1 MRELIAIDLPPGP
14 DFVIALNEIWNN
26 GDAVL
31 PIDQRLP
38 RVARQELLKQL
49 KAKEV
54 ITSNNE
60 RLHLDNSQLV
70 EDGDALVI
78 ATSGST
84 GTPKGVVHT
93 HESINSAIQ
102 ITGTR
107 LNCSSDDHWL
117 ACLSLGHV
125 GGLSVVLRAMYYK
138 SRLSFVDHINQD
150 SIDMALKSGATMTS
164 LVPTVLQSVD
174 VRQFRTV
181 LIGGAQA
188 SGALPPNVVTTYGL
202 TETMGGVIYNEVP
215 LDQVEIRI
223 SADTEIQI
231 KSPTLFRCYRGS
243 TDTKITSGWFNT
255 GDLGELVGGK
265 LKVHGR
271 KDELINTGGYKV
283 WPSSVAT
290 SIQEIDQVSDV
301 VVAGTPDDKW
311 GSAVTA
317 WIVLKKP
324 LTTLKLEDV
333 RQHVKTTLP
342 DYCAPQK
349 IYLVAEIPRSALGKP
364 KFVELNKMVTTQ
376 LS

>member
-1 MRELIAIDLPPGP
+1 VRELIAIDLPPGP
-14 DFVIALNEIWNN
+14 DFVVALNEIWNN

-38 RVARQELLKQL
+38 RVARQEMLKQL

-54 ITSNNE
+54 ITSSE
-60 RLHLDNSQLV
+60 RLRLDNSQPV

-117 ACLSLGHV
+117 ACLSLAHV
-125 GGLSVVLRAMYYK
+125 GGLSVVLRAMSYK
-138 SRLSFVDHINQD
+138 SKLSFVDHIDQD
-150 SIDMALKSGATMTS
+150 SINMTLKSGATMTS

-188 SGALPPNVVTTYGL
+188 LGVMPSNVVTTYGL
-202 TETMGGVIYNEVP
+202 TETMGGVIYNGTP

-223 SADTEIQI
+223 SAETEIQV
-231 KSPTLFRCYRGS
+231 KSPTLFRCYRDS
-243 TDTKITSGWFNT
+243 TDAKTTSGWFNT
-255 GDLGELVGGK
+255 GDLGELIGGK
-265 LKVHGR
+265 LIVHGR

-290 SIQEIDQVSDV
+290 VIREIDQVSDV

-324 LTTLKLEDV
+324 TTTLKVEDV
-333 RQHVKTTLP
+333 RQHVKMTLP

>member
-1 MRELIAIDLPPGP
+1 MRELIAIDLPPSP

-38 RVARQELLKQL
+38 RVAREELLKQL

-60 RLHLDNSQLV
+60 RLHLDNSQPV

-93 HESINSAIQ
+93 YESINRAIQ

-117 ACLSLGHV
+117 ACLSLAHV
-125 GGLSVVLRAMYYK
+125 GGLSVVLRAMSYK
-138 SRLSFVDHINQD
+138 SKLSFVDHINQD

-324 LTTLKLEDV
+324 AITLKLEDI
-333 RQHVKTTLP
+333 RQHVKKTLP

>member
-14 DFVIALNEIWNN
+14 DFVVALNEIWNN

-38 RVARQELLKQL
+38 RVAREELLKQL

-60 RLHLDNSQLV
+60 RLHLDNSQPV

-102 ITGTR
+102 ITGAR
-107 LNCSSDDHWL
+107 LNCTSDDHWL

-138 SRLSFVDHINQD
+138 SKLSFVDHIDQD

-215 LDQVEIRI
+215 LDQEEIRI

-283 WPSSVAT
+283 WPSSVAAA
-290 SIQEIDQVSDV
+290 IQKIDQVSDV

-324 LTTLKLEDV
+324 AITLKLEDI
-333 RQHVKTTLP
+333 RQHVKKTLP

>member
-1 MRELIAIDLPPGP
+1 VRELIAIDLPPSP

-38 RVARQELLKQL
+38 RVAREKLLKQL

-60 RLHLDNSQLV
+60 RLHLDNSQPV

-102 ITGTR
+102 ITGAR
-107 LNCSSDDHWL
+107 LNCTSHDHWL

-138 SRLSFVDHINQD
+138 SKLSFVDHIDQD

-188 SGALPPNVVTTYGL
+188 SGALPPNVVTTYRSHRDDGWCDL
-202 TETMGGVIYNEVP
+202 
-215 LDQVEIRI
+215 Q
-223 SADTEIQI
+223 
-231 KSPTLFRCYRGS
+231 RGAA
-243 TDTKITSGWFNT
+243 
-255 GDLGELVGGK
+255 
-265 LKVHGR
+265 R
-271 KDELINTGGYKV
+271 
-283 WPSSVAT
+283 SSRD
-290 SIQEIDQVSDV
+290 SNF
-301 VVAGTPDDKW
+301 G
-311 GSAVTA
+311 
-317 WIVLKKP
+317 
-324 LTTLKLEDV
+324 
-333 RQHVKTTLP
+333 
-342 DYCAPQK
+342 
-349 IYLVAEIPRSALGKP
+349 
-364 KFVELNKMVTTQ
+364 
-376 LS
+376 

>member
-60 RLHLDNSQLV
+60 RLHLDNSQPV

-102 ITGTR
+102 ITGAR
-107 LNCSSDDHWL
+107 LNCTSDDHWL

-138 SRLSFVDHINQD
+138 SKLSFVDHIDQD

-223 SADTEIQI
+223 SAETEIQI

-283 WPSSVAT
+283 WPSSVAAA
-290 SIQEIDQVSDV
+290 IQKIDQVSDV

-324 LTTLKLEDV
+324 AITLKLEDI
-333 RQHVKTTLP
+333 RQHVKKTLP

>member
-14 DFVIALNEIWNN
+14 DFVVALNEIWNN

-60 RLHLDNSQLV
+60 RLHLDNSRPV
-70 EDGDALVI
+70 GDGDALVI

-107 LNCSSDDHWL
+107 LNCTSDDHWL

-138 SRLSFVDHINQD
+138 SKLSFVDHIDQD

-202 TETMGGVIYNEVP
+202 TETMGGLIYNEVP
-215 LDQVEIRI
+215 LDQVKIRI

-231 KSPTLFRCYRGS
+231 KSPTLFRCYRDS
-243 TDTKITSGWFNT
+243 TDTEIISGWFNT

-283 WPSSVAT
+283 WPSSVAAA
-290 SIQEIDQVSDV
+290 IQEIDQVSDV

-317 WIVLKKP
+317 WIVLKEP
-324 LTTLKLEDV
+324 AITLKLEDI

-349 IYLVAEIPRSALGKP
+349 IYLVAEIPRSAIGKP
-364 KFVELNKMVTTQ
+364 KFVELNKMNTTQ

>member
-1 MRELIAIDLPPGP
+1 VRELIAIDLPPGP

-38 RVARQELLKQL
+38 RVARQEMLKQL

-60 RLHLDNSQLV
+60 RLHLDNSQPV
-70 EDGDALVI
+70 EDGDALII

-102 ITGTR
+102 ITGAR

-117 ACLSLGHV
+117 ACLSLAHV
-125 GGLSVVLRAMYYK
+125 GGLSVVLRAMSYK
-138 SRLSFVDHINQD
+138 SKLSFVDHIDQD
-150 SIDMALKSGATMTS
+150 SINMALKSGATMTS

-188 SGALPPNVVTTYGL
+188 PGVMPPNVVTTYGL

-223 SADTEIQI
+223 SAETEIQI
-231 KSPTLFRCYRGS
+231 KSPTLFRCYRDG

-283 WPSSVAT
+283 WPSSVADV
-290 SIQEIDQVSDV
+290 IREIDQVSDV
-301 VVAGTPDDKW
+301 IVAGTPDDKW

-324 LTTLKLEDV
+324 ATTLKFEDV

-349 IYLVAEIPRSALGKP
+349 IYIVAEIPRSALGKP

>member
-14 DFVIALNEIWNN
+14 DFVVALNEIWND

-38 RVARQELLKQL
+38 RVARQELLNQFKV
-49 KAKEV
+49 KEV
-54 ITSNNE
+54 ITSDNE
-60 RLHLDNSQLV
+60 RLRLENSQPV

-84 GTPKGVVHT
+84 GAPKGVVHT
-93 HESINSAIQ
+93 HESINNAIQ

-107 LNCSSDDHWL
+107 LKCASDDHWL
-117 ACLSLGHV
+117 ACLSLAHV
-125 GGLSVVLRAMYYK
+125 GGLSVVLRAMSYK
-138 SRLSFVDHINQD
+138 SNLSFVDHIDQD
-150 SIDMALKSGATMTS
+150 SINAALNSGATMTS

-174 VRQFRTV
+174 VRKFRTV

-188 SGALPPNVVTTYGL
+188 SGVLPPNVITTYGL
-202 TETMGGVIYNEVP
+202 TETMGGVVYNEEP

-223 SADTEIQI
+223 STDTEIQI
-231 KSPTLFRCYRGS
+231 KSPTLFRCYRDG
-243 TDTKITSGWFNT
+243 TDTPMKSGWFNT
-255 GDLGELVGGK
+255 GDLGEFVDGK

-283 WPSSVAT
+283 WPSSITAVIRT
-290 SIQEIDQVSDV
+290 INQVSDV

-317 WIVLKKP
+317 WIVLKKSA
-324 LTTLKLEDV
+324 TTLKLDDV
-333 RQHVKTTLP
+333 RQHVKMTLP

-349 IYLVAEIPRSALGKP
+349 VYLVAEIPRSALGKP
-364 KFVELNKMVTTQ
+364 KFVELNKMVSTQ
-376 LS
+376 LP

>member
-14 DFVIALNEIWNN
+14 DFVVALNEIWNN

-49 KAKEV
+49 KVKEV
-54 ITSNNE
+54 ITSNSE
-60 RLHLDNSQLV
+60 RLRLDNSQPV

-84 GTPKGVVHT
+84 GAPKGVVHT

-107 LNCSSDDHWL
+107 LNCSTDDHWL

-125 GGLSVVLRAMYYK
+125 GGLSVVLRAMSYK
-138 SRLSFVDHINQD
+138 SKLSFVDHIDQD

-188 SGALPPNVVTTYGL
+188 SGELPPNVVTTYGL
-202 TETMGGVIYNEVP
+202 TETMGGVIYNGTP

-223 SADTEIQI
+223 SAETEIQI
-231 KSPTLFRCYRGS
+231 KSPTLFRCYRDS

-290 SIQEIDQVSDV
+290 SIQQIDQVSDV

-324 LTTLKLEDV
+324 ATTLKFEDV

-349 IYLVAEIPRSALGKP
+349 IYIVAEIPRSALGKP

>member
-14 DFVIALNEIWNN
+14 DFVVALNEIWNN

-60 RLHLDNSQLV
+60 RLHLDNSQPV

-102 ITGTR
+102 ITGAR
-107 LNCSSDDHWL
+107 LNCTSDDHWL

-138 SRLSFVDHINQD
+138 SKLSFVDHIDQD

-283 WPSSVAT
+283 WPSSVAAA
-290 SIQEIDQVSDV
+290 IQKIDQVSDV

-324 LTTLKLEDV
+324 AITLKLEDI
-333 RQHVKTTLP
+333 RQHVKKTLP

>member
-38 RVARQELLKQL
+38 RVAREELLKQL
-49 KAKEV
+49 KVKEV
-54 ITSNNE
+54 ITSSE
-60 RLHLDNSQLV
+60 RLHLDNSQPV

-93 HESINSAIQ
+93 HASINSAIQ

-107 LNCSSDDHWL
+107 LNCTSDDHWL

-125 GGLSVVLRAMYYK
+125 GGLSVVLRAMSYK
-138 SRLSFVDHINQD
+138 SKLSFVDHIDQD
-150 SIDMALKSGATMTS
+150 SINMALKSGATMTS

-283 WPSSVAT
+283 WPSSVAAD
-290 SIQEIDQVSDV
+290 IQKIDQVSDV

-324 LTTLKLEDV
+324 TTTLKLEDV
-333 RQHVKTTLP
+333 RQHVKMTLP

>member
-14 DFVIALNEIWNN
+14 DFVVALNEIWNN

-60 RLHLDNSQLV
+60 RLHLDNSQPV

-117 ACLSLGHV
+117 ACLSLAHV
-125 GGLSVVLRAMYYK
+125 GGLSVVLRAMSYK
-138 SRLSFVDHINQD
+138 SKLSFVDHIDQD
-150 SIDMALKSGATMTS
+150 SINMALKSGATMTS

-188 SGALPPNVVTTYGL
+188 LGVMPPNVVTTYGL

-223 SADTEIQI
+223 SAETEIQI
-231 KSPTLFRCYRGS
+231 KSPTLFRCYRDS

-255 GDLGELVGGK
+255 GDLGELIGGK

-283 WPSSVAT
+283 WPSSVAAV
-290 SIQEIDQVSDV
+290 IQKFDQVSDV

-324 LTTLKLEDV
+324 ATTLKLEEI

>member
-1 MRELIAIDLPPGP
+1 MRELIAIDLPPSP

-38 RVARQELLKQL
+38 RVAREELLKQL
-49 KAKEV
+49 KVKEV

-60 RLHLDNSQLV
+60 RLHLDNSQPV

-102 ITGTR
+102 ITGAR
-107 LNCSSDDHWL
+107 LNCTSDDHWL

-138 SRLSFVDHINQD
+138 SKLSFVDHIDQD

-223 SADTEIQI
+223 SAETEIQI

-283 WPSSVAT
+283 WPSSVAAA
-290 SIQEIDQVSDV
+290 IQKIDQVSDV

-324 LTTLKLEDV
+324 TTTLKLEDV
-333 RQHVKTTLP
+333 RQHVKATLP

-349 IYLVAEIPRSALGKP
+349 IYVVAEIPRSALGKP

>member
-1 MRELIAIDLPPGP
+1 LPPGP
-14 DFVIALNEIWNN
+14 DFVVALNEIWNN

-60 RLHLDNSQLV
+60 RLHLDNSQPV
-70 EDGDALVI
+70 GDGDALVI

-107 LNCSSDDHWL
+107 LNCTSDDHWL

-138 SRLSFVDHINQD
+138 SKLSFVDHIDQD

-202 TETMGGVIYNEVP
+202 TETMGGLIYNEVP

-231 KSPTLFRCYRGS
+231 KSPTLFRCYRDS
-243 TDTKITSGWFNT
+243 TDTKIISGWFNT

-283 WPSSVAT
+283 WPSSVAAA
-290 SIQEIDQVSDV
+290 IQEIDQVSDV

-317 WIVLKKP
+317 WIVLKEP
-324 LTTLKLEDV
+324 AITLKLEDI

-349 IYLVAEIPRSALGKP
+349 IYLVAEIPRSAIGKP

>member
-14 DFVIALNEIWNN
+14 DFDVALNEIWNN

-38 RVARQELLKQL
+38 QVARQELLKQL

-60 RLHLDNSQLV
+60 RLHLDNSQPV

-93 HESINSAIQ
+93 HASINSAIQ

-117 ACLSLGHV
+117 ACLSLAHV
-125 GGLSVVLRAMYYK
+125 GGLSVVLRAMSYK
-138 SRLSFVDHINQD
+138 SKLSFVDHIDQD
-150 SIDMALKSGATMTS
+150 SINMALKSGATMTS

-188 SGALPPNVVTTYGL
+188 SGVMPPNVVTTYGL

-223 SADTEIQI
+223 SAETEIQI
-231 KSPTLFRCYRGS
+231 KSPTLFRCYRDG
-243 TDTKITSGWFNT
+243 TDRKINSGWFNT

-324 LTTLKLEDV
+324 ATMLKFEDV
-333 RQHVKTTLP
+333 RQHVKMTLP